1 MNLSPATLVSPVE
14 TADQPRPKP
23 LPEETSKR
31 GWNFSSLG
39 LVIALAVLLVAI
51 RLANFQ
57 SPRVTLALWIS
68 LISAVLAFA
77 LLSVGA
83 IRQLRWRERQAKT
96 VIEDREREFHEMAD
110 NIQEIF
116 WVIDAET
123 KKATYVNPAY
133 QIITGRFSRSLLE
146 NLLPTKRSSILT
158 TELLCWPSWRKR
170 PAAGALT
177 RGFAL
182 SNWTVRSAG
191 FGYAAFRAAGFRV
204 HFPHATARLWT
215 PDPTSPPTYIWH
227 ETGFD

>member
-1 MNLSPATLVSPVE
+1 MNLGPASLVSPVE

-133 QIITGRFSRSLLE
+133 QIITGHFSRSLLE
-146 NLLPTKRSSILT
+146 NPSSYEEVIH
-158 TELLCWPSWRKR
+158 PDD
-170 PAAGALT
+170 
-177 RGFAL
+177 
-182 SNWTVRSAG
+182 
-191 FGYAAFRAAGFRV
+191 RAAVLAQMEEAARSGSFDERFRIVKLDGEICWIWVCGFPRSWLSGSLPSCDGKTV
-204 HFPHATARLWT
+204 DPGPHIPSYLYMARNGL
-215 PDPTSPPTYIWH
+215 
-227 ETGFD
+227 